1 MEKDPIGMSGL
12 TTAQLIAG
20 QEQEILED
28 WMAAQ
33 LASVTQRADLI
44 SAADQKRESAEFL
57 RNFVQAISTDNWEDI
72 TAPPFKP
79 LLQLLGEI
87 SRSRAILGFTPSET
101 ASYVFSLKDS
111 LLVFLQEQLGDQPEV
126 LNREIVRVSQLL
138 DRLGLYTFETYSQ
151 SREALIT
158 EQGVAIIELASPTLR
173 VWDEIVLLPLVGV
186 VDTERAQLMLDSL
199 LNAIAETEALVAILD
214 VTGVPII
221 DTRVAQHIL
230 TAVEGAHMLGA
241 ETIITGVSV
250 EAAKTLTKLQV
261 RLGDV
266 ITRGSLRAG
275 LRYALKLVGIKLTRE
290 EE

>member
-20 QEQEILED
+20 QEQEILEA

-33 LASVTQRADLI
+33 LTSITRRADLI